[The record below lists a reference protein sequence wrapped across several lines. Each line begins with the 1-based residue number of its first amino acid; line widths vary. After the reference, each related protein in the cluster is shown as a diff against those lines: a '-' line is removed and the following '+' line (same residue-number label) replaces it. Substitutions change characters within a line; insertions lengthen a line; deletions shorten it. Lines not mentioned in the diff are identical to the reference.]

1 MVASYRRRRKS
12 PFQLAINIIVV
23 LVSLVNLQ
31 FCSVKFVWSQSIGNG
46 ASQVDNPAVPDLVT
60 RTVYNRIHNLTQSLF
75 DNEFA
80 DEFKFC
86 ILNRNE
92 EWNHAFNY
100 SSNLAFLSA
109 CVTRT
114 KGISHFQLLFPR
126 K

>member
-1 MVASYRRRRKS
+1 MAATHRRRRKLPS
-12 PFQLAINIIVV
+12 STFQLGVIVF

-31 FCSVKFVWSQSIGNG
+31 FCSVKFARSQSIDNG
-46 ASQVDNPAVPDLVT
+46 AGTASQLDNPAVLDLVT
-60 RTVYNRIHNLTQSLF
+60 RTVYNHIYNLTQNLF

-80 DEFKFC
+80 DEFNFC
-86 ILNRNE
+86 ILNRDE

-114 KGISHFQLLFPR
+114 KGT
-126 K
+126 